1 MPRLPC
7 GSAIGHI
14 RPLGPIRPIDHRR
27 KTTDHR
33 PQTKNMSKEQTI
45 DDQEDEQWFEAVM
58 PRRRRRDE
66 AEMDITPMIDITFLL
81 LIFFLVASKMDAQA
95 DVRLPVAKYADA
107 VSMQT
112 AVVITVAAGTG
123 DQSFIYKGNGT
134 SDDTLLSSSSPAD
147 QEMELAA
154 YVQQRLDSDSPPDS
168 VVIKAAKGTKHREVA
183 RVAQAVG
190 AVGDVHAKGIQ
201 LHVAVLEEQ

>member
-1 MPRLPC
+1 
-7 GSAIGHI
+7 
-14 RPLGPIRPIDHRR
+14 
-27 KTTDHR
+27 
-33 PQTKNMSKEQTI
+33 MSNEEFVEELI
-45 DDQEDEQWFEAVM
+45 DDQEIQADEELFEGVM
-58 PRRRRRDE
+58 PRRRTMTD

-95 DVRLPVAKYADA
+95 DVQLPPAKYADA

-112 AVVITVAAGTG
+112 AVVITVASGTG
-123 DQSFIYKGNGT
+123 ARALIYKGNGT
-134 SDDTLLSSSSPAD
+134 SEEMLLTSSDPED
-147 QEMELAA
+147 QENELAT
-154 YVQQRLDSDSPPDS
+154 YIQQHLDSDSPPNS

-190 AVGDVHAKGIQ
+190 VVEDVHAKGIQ